1 MIKKL
6 LYKWHCFWFKHHMDW
21 LMDDYRK
28 ETWQAIYEAVNQVLN
43 EVSTVKGLKPMGLE
57 SYVKLPHYYNAFT
70 IDIDGQKVC
79 KIIKEGENHE

>member
-1 MIKKL
+1 
-6 LYKWHCFWFKHHMDW
+6 MDW

-43 EVSTVKGLKPMGLE
+43 EVSTVADIKGLKPMELE
-57 SYVKLPHYYNAFT
+57 DYVKLPHYYNAFT
-70 IDIDGQKVC
+70 IDIDGQKVA